1 MTEKVFETKKCKK
14 CWASFSITDKD
25 LEFYEKV
32 SPVFNW
38 KKYLIPSPTFCPWC
52 RKIRRLS
59 FRNERKLYKINS
71 HISWKPIIS
80 CYHPDS
86 WYKVVS
92 GEEFWSDS
100 WTWMDF
106 GRDFDFSRWFFEQ
119 FGELMKDVPR
129 MSLLLV
135 NLENSDYN
143 NYASYLKNCY
153 LNFDSYELEDCYYCY
168 NTWSS
173 KNCVDCSIWKFNEN
187 CYETINCVESF
198 NIFHSINSSNCNDS
212 YYLMNCKWCTDCIW
226 CVNLVNAQYCIFNE
240 QLTEEQYVY
249 NKHEFLDNIEWL
261 KKKFNKLV
269 EREIHCS
276 SNFTN
281 VENCEWDN
289 LSWCKNSMYCF
300 DSTSLDNCKYVTN
313 CTKLEDCYD
322 YESWPWPCSL
332 SMELNWTMN
341 CHKSAFWIICWWE
354 NLYYCDH
361 CTHSKNLFWCVWLNN
376 KEYCIFNKQ
385 YSKEEYEELVW
396 KIIDHM
402 ISRGDWWEF
411 FPSEISPFWYN
422 ETCAMDELLLTK
434 EIATNNGYKRQ
445 DKEIPINVPD
455 WIEKIEAKDLPKD
468 ANEIDDSIVNKA
480 IICEKTWRLFRFV
493 KQELDFYRKHNLLLP
508 KRHPDQRHL
517 DRLLLRNPKMLFE
530 RKCDNC
536 MKDIKSTFSPDR
548 SEIVYCEEC
557 FNKEIYE

>member
-25 LEFYEKV
+25 LEFYDRI

-86 WYKVVS
+86 WYKVLS
-92 GEEFWSDS
+92 WEEFWSDS
-100 WTWMDF
+100 WDWMDF

-119 FGELMKDVPR
+119 FGELMKEVPR
-129 MSLLLV
+129 MNLLLV

-226 CVNLVNAQYCIFNE
+226 CVNLVNAQYCI
-240 QLTEEQYVY
+240 
-249 NKHEFLDNIEWL
+249 
-261 KKKFNKLV
+261 
-269 EREIHCS
+269 
-276 SNFTN
+276 
-281 VENCEWDN
+281 
-289 LSWCKNSMYCF
+289 
-300 DSTSLDNCKYVTN
+300 
-313 CTKLEDCYD
+313 
-322 YESWPWPCSL
+322 
-332 SMELNWTMN
+332 LN
-341 CHKSAFWIICWWE
+341 
-354 NLYYCDH
+354 
-361 CTHSKNLFWCVWLNN
+361 
-376 KEYCIFNKQ
+376 
-385 YSKEEYEELVW
+385 
-396 KIIDHM
+396 
-402 ISRGDWWEF
+402 
-411 FPSEISPFWYN
+411 
-422 ETCAMDELLLTK
+422 
-434 EIATNNGYKRQ
+434 
-445 DKEIPINVPD
+445 
-455 WIEKIEAKDLPKD
+455 
-468 ANEIDDSIVNKA
+468 
-480 IICEKTWRLFRFV
+480 
-493 KQELDFYRKHNLLLP
+493 
-508 KRHPDQRHL
+508 
-517 DRLLLRNPKMLFE
+517 
-530 RKCDNC
+530 
-536 MKDIKSTFSPDR
+536 
-548 SEIVYCEEC
+548 
-557 FNKEIYE
+557 